1 MAQTRTPIPQNRI
14 FRQIFRERFNRAGAL
29 WHRWWASHPG
39 WQALALLLVLDLFLN
54 LPTLF
59 FYREPLP
66 WDWSALRWWEY
77 LWALPW
83 YGIQYVYLRDV
94 IWLSLDLLIC
104 VSLILIFRRFTPG
117 ALNWTKPIV
126 AWLLGVWL
134 AYELYDSVILLAY
147 SRSGL
152 LYNDIF
158 LLPDVYILFTDLSVI
173 YKIGILAILG
183 LALILFV
190 AVIPKMWSSSVRTL
204 NEVLANRVSAKRW
217 YLGVSII
224 WLYILISQIDH
235 SPAIRDNIS
244 STTARMVVNGIES
257 VRLHRTIVDLQDIP
271 ADSSYFRFQE
281 VPFTR
286 RPNIYLLI
294 VESYGEV
301 VARHPEIQPEFEL
314 FLTRLADSLKQD
326 GWYSATAY
334 SVSPVEGG
342 FSRLATGSVLT
353 GMSISNEIYYNLLDQ
368 FSGPTLV
375 NTLQAQEYHTITLQP
390 NYRPRVGRSAVNLY
404 HFDTEIYFNDLGY
417 QGPHYGWGIVP
428 DQYSL
433 GFTHENFL
441 SQSDQPFFLY
451 FAAVSSHIP
460 WERPPPLVADWRA
473 LNQLSGAS
481 TPNPI
486 GHSLRLN
493 AKKWQ
498 QILDREPEPFS
509 PVQYLET
516 LLYDW
521 EVFYHYIRDAAPANS
536 LFIIMGDHQPPFLNP
551 TPEERATPVHIISR
565 DSLVIQKLMAY
576 GFSAGLWRSIDVA
589 FPEWHHA
596 GLFSLFLSLM
606 TDSTRHVINPL
617 DYTPG
622 VTPANL
628 SRFRTP

>member
-1 MAQTRTPIPQNRI
+1 M
-14 FRQIFRERFNRAGAL
+14 
-29 WHRWWASHPG
+29 
-39 WQALALLLVLDLFLN
+39 
-54 LPTLF
+54 
-59 FYREPLP
+59 
-66 WDWSALRWWEY
+66 
-77 LWALPW
+77 LPW
-83 YGIQYVYLRDV
+83 YGFQYVYLRDIV
-94 IWLSLDLLIC
+94 WLSLDLFIC
-104 VSLILIFRRFTPG
+104 VSLFLILRHYQPNALRRMHPVVP
-117 ALNWTKPIV
+117 L
-126 AWLLGVWL
+126 LLGIWL
-134 AYELYDSVILLAY
+134 VYEMYDSVILLAY

-152 LYNDIF
+152 LYNDVF
-158 LLPDVYILFTDLSVI
+158 LLPDVYILFTDLSAT

-183 LALILFV
+183 LALTLFV
-190 AVIPKMWSSSVRTL
+190 KVIPKIWSSAIGTL
-204 NEVLANRVSAKRW
+204 NAVLANRASARRW
-217 YLGVSII
+217 YLGMGVI

-235 SPAIRDNIS
+235 SPAVRDNIS

-257 VRLHRTIVDLQDIP
+257 VQLYQTIADLEDVP

-281 VPFTR
+281 VPFTQ
-286 RPNIYLLI
+286 RPNIYLMI

-301 VARHPEIQPEFEL
+301 VARHPEIEPEFRP
-314 FLTRLADSLKQD
+314 FLMRLSDSLQHN
-326 GWYSATAY
+326 GWFSATAY

-342 FSRLATGSVLT
+342 FSRLATSSVLT

-375 NTLQAQEYHTITLQP
+375 NTLQAQGYHTITLQP

-417 QGPHYGWGIVP
+417 QGPHYSWGIVP

-460 WERPPPLVADWRA
+460 WERPPPLVVDWRA

-521 EVFYHYIRDAAPANS
+521 EVFYHYIRDAAPVNS

-551 TPEERATPVHIISR
+551 TPEEMATPIHIIAR
-565 DSLVIQKLMAY
+565 DSLVVQKLMDD
-576 GFSAGLWRSIDVA
+576 GFSAGLWRPIEAS
-589 FPEWHHA
+589 PPKWHHA
-596 GLFSLFLSLM
+596 GLFPLFMSLV
-606 TDSTRHVINPL
+606 TDSTRYIINPL
-617 DYTPG
+617 DYSRG

-628 SRFRTP
+628 SQFRTQ